1 MWAAQLNPF
10 SASEQTRQ
18 PEGHEGGLGGTSANM
33 SRAGWVRAAPEDKA
47 GTKASPQIEG
57 KTEAFAEG
65 AEALGGR
72 LGHASRAS
80 PGARDVTPPL

>member
-1 MWAAQLNPF
+1 MCAAQLNPF

-65 AEALGGR
+65 PRRSTGASATLAELLQG
-72 LGHASRAS
+72 
-80 PGARDVTPPL
+80 PGT